1 MLMELWSQA
10 GLQGK
15 GRYVCSALC
24 HRPSLVSFRLQ
35 LRQCM
40 TSCPPRPPSPAPY
53 KTSVLHGNCA
63 EVNNLL
69 TSGRAWPRPMMLSE
83 R

>member
-1 MLMELWSQA
+1 MLE
-10 GLQGK
+10 GLVPRVACK
-15 GRYVCSALC
+15 GRPPC
-24 HRPSLVSFRLQ
+24 HHPTLVSFRLQ

-40 TSCPPRPPSPAPY
+40 TSCPRLLLSPDPY
-53 KTSVLHGNCA
+53 KTSALRGSYA

-69 TSGRAWPRPMMLSE
+69 TSGKAWLRLMMLFE